1 MSLEPSLTLLY
12 DTISNPVSRPFAPE
26 SLPRPYFRPPGHR
39 VGGGCLLTGCE
50 NWPPVSAGLCYV
62 DEGRGAV
69 GPSEADGL
77 VDAANH
83 PNNKQPANRMG
94 AGCLDDADG
103 EP

>member
-1 MSLEPSLTLLY
+1 MASHLFLYMSLEPSLTLLY
-12 DTISNPVSRPFAPE
+12 DTISNPVSRPFVPE
-26 SLPRPYFRPPGHR
+26 SLPRPYFR
-39 VGGGCLLTGCE
+39 
-50 NWPPVSAGLCYV
+50 PPVSAGLCYV

-103 EP
+103 KP